1 MLAVSTPQGLSSLAK
16 RRRRSLVT
24 AILRRCCAVLAD
36 AELSQR
42 RKGSSAG
49 ERSLVIANVR
59 RAKKELAASM
69 KIKVVPIANGSLQAS
84 AA

>member
-1 MLAVSTPQGLSSLAK
+1 M
-16 RRRRSLVT
+16 
-24 AILRRCCAVLAD
+24 LAD